1 MSCYKK
7 YREEGIR
14 NMTEGIGFTL
24 KSNAEIKAR
33 ICVLAE
39 EISRDYQHIRQEHPL
54 LVLCTLRGAVFF
66 AADLVRQLT
75 VPAELDFIKVQS
87 YQGTRPAGAPV
98 FEYGA
103 QIDVRGREVLIVED
117 IVDTGQTMDTVLRC
131 FADQDAVSLRIATM
145 LDKPDRRYAH
155 LKERVKPHYIG
166 FSVPDL
172 FVVGW
177 GLDYNDRYRLLP
189 DIMVYQ
195 PEAEHTEKT

>member
-1 MSCYKK
+1 
-7 YREEGIR
+7 
-14 NMTEGIGFTL
+14 MTEGIGSVL
-24 KSNAEIKAR
+24 KSGDEIKAR

-39 EISRDYQHIRQEHPL
+39 EISRDYRHITPQNPL

-66 AADLVRQLT
+66 AADLVRQLQ

-98 FEYGA
+98 FEFGDGICV
-103 QIDVRGREVLIVED
+103 QGREVLIVED

-131 FADQDAVSLRIATM
+131 FAERGALRIRIATM
-145 LDKPDRRYAH
+145 LDKPDRRFPH
-155 LKERVKPHYIG
+155 LKERIRPDYVG

-172 FVVGW
+172 FVIGW
-177 GLDYNDRYRLLP
+177 GLDYNDKFRLLP

-195 PEAEHTEKT
+195 GGDDNALCDP